1 MYTMSSKTPR
11 SYAFRVQ
18 DKQTEDALET
28 LIQKANKRGIIGAT
42 TSILQDAI
50 NLWLNKEGLIDLN
63 TCEEGDILILTFSF
77 VERNLFNFK

>member
-50 NLWLNKEGLIDLN
+50 NLWLNKEGLIDR
-63 TCEEGDILILTFSF
+63 EEPELIEVLRQLKIIK
-77 VERNLFNFK
+77 EE